1 MMDDLLKAMLS
12 GEGSQ
17 AGGGQEE
24 ENPLAD
30 LLGGPQGLLGGM
42 LGGGATPGAGGS
54 EDLLQGLLGG
64 PQGSLGGPQG
74 AGGMDDLLGAV
85 LGGGG
90 AQTGSQASLAPMAN
104 AIAEKLGLP
113 PEVAQMVIAFVL
125 SKLSSGG
132 GEAAKP
138 ATSRPGQRRRGKR
151 PRPENLDLGSLL
163 NQTRTGQNLDQSHV
177 RASGM
182 HEELARQTGLDA
194 DTAARS
200 LEEVLK
206 LLGGQP
212 GQSQGSRGW
221 E

>member
-1 MMDDLLKAMLS
+1 MLS

-17 AGGGQEE
+17 AGGGQAE

-30 LLGGPQGLLGGM
+30 LLGGM

-54 EDLLQGLLGG
+54 EDLLQGL
-64 PQGSLGGPQG
+64 LGGPQG

-125 SKLSSGG
+125 SKLASGG

-151 PRPENLDLGSLL
+151 PRPENLNLGSLL

-212 GQSQGSRGW
+212 GQSPGSRRW

>member
-17 AGGGQEE
+17 AGGGQPE

-30 LLGGPQGLLGGM
+30 LLGGM
-42 LGGGATPGAGGS
+42 LGGGATPGASGS

-64 PQGSLGGPQG
+64 PQG
-74 AGGMDDLLGAV
+74 AGGTDDLLGAV

-90 AQTGSQASLAPMAN
+90 AETGSQASLAPMAN

-113 PEVAQMVIAFVL
+113 PEIAQAVVAFVL
-125 SKLSSGG
+125 GRLLSGG
-132 GEAAKP
+132 GQTT
-138 ATSRPGQRRRGKR
+138 ATPPTASSGRRRKSKP
-151 PRPENLDLGSLL
+151 PRPQNLDLGGLL
-163 NQTRTGQNLDQSHV
+163 NQARSGQSIEPSHV
-177 RASGM
+177 RASGI

-200 LEEVLK
+200 LEEVLN
-206 LLGGQP
+206 LLGAQP
-212 GQSQGSRGW
+212 GQSPGSRAGGVTDDAA
-221 E
+221 

>member
-17 AGGGQEE
+17 AGGGQPE

-30 LLGGPQGLLGGM
+30 LLGGM

-54 EDLLQGLLGG
+54 EDLLQGV
-64 PQGSLGGPQG
+64 LGGPQG
-74 AGGMDDLLGAV
+74 AGGTGDLLGAV

-90 AQTGSQASLAPMAN
+90 AETGSQASLAPIAS

-113 PEVAQMVIAFVL
+113 PEVAQAVVAFVVG
-125 SKLSSGG
+125 KLLSGG
-132 GEAAKP
+132 GQTTAMP
-138 ATSRPGQRRRGKR
+138 PSTPSGRRRKSKP
-151 PRPENLDLGSLL
+151 PRPQNLDLGGLL
-163 NQTRTGQNLDQSHV
+163 NQARSGQSIEPSHL
-177 RASGM
+177 RASGI

-200 LEEVLK
+200 LEEVLN

-212 GQSQGSRGW
+212 GQSPGSRAGG
-221 E
+221 